1 MKKLERKSNLR
12 ENVWK
17 NLIKVAKPDSRF
29 HLDFGEFIPDFE
41 GSEKCIE
48 KITNLNFYRNAEL
61 IMITPDNNLEK
72 LRERCILDLKTYI
85 MPTYGIRRGFLKL
98 SRKEVPHGKEDFSS
112 TLDGAERLGKPIA
125 LKEIKGSKF
134 DFMVT
139 GASIVNTEGVRHG
152 KGHGYFDLEFAM
164 LREIGSINEETPI
177 IAVVHDCQ
185 VTTDKFPVSPNDT
198 IIDIII
204 TPTRVISVK
213 TKHQKP
219 LGIDW
224 EKLPRDMLEAI
235 PSLQE
240 LKNMGSSP

>member
-1 MKKLERKSNLR
+1 LDKKSILR

-17 NLIKVAKPDSRF
+17 NLEKVAKPDSRF

-48 KITNLNFYRNAEL
+48 KITALELYKNAKL

-72 LRERCILDLKTYI
+72 LRKECIIDKKTYI

-98 SRKEVPHGKEDFSS
+98 SKNEVPSGQELFSS
-112 TLDGAERLGKPIA
+112 TLDGVEKFGVPIT
-125 LKEIKGSKF
+125 LKEIKGLKI

-164 LREIGSINEETPI
+164 LREIGSVNEKTPI

-185 VTTDKFPVSPNDT
+185 VTKDKFPVSPNDT
-198 IIDIII
+198 IVDIII

-213 TKHQKP
+213 TKYQKP
-219 LGIDW
+219 LGINW
-224 EKLPRDMLEAI
+224 KKLPKEMLDAI
-235 PSLQE
+235 PPLKE
-240 LKNMGSSP
+240 LKKNGSAFC